1 MNLCFGR
8 VLVRALTFAFAVRRA
23 DAFRPAGLRLADL
36 RLAWTFLRALAIDA
50 SLNLFDWSTTAQVME
65 EPEKSAIRIFVDAD
79 ACPVK
84 PEIYRVAERYALH
97 VYVVANAFMAV
108 PRSELIERIIVAE
121 GPDIADDWIVERAG
135 ASDIVITADVPL
147 AGRCVRKGAAVIGPT
162 GKPFTDDSIGMALAT
177 RDLLTDLRSAGAT
190 TRGPPP
196 LSRQDISRFLSALD
210 LAVTRLQRKLSGQS

>member
-1 MNLCFGR
+1 MED
-8 VLVRALTFAFAVRRA
+8 VKQQ
-23 DAFRPAGLRLADL
+23 
-36 RLAWTFLRALAIDA
+36 A
-50 SLNLFDWSTTAQVME
+50 S
-65 EPEKSAIRIFVDAD
+65 ICIFVDAD

-84 PEIYRVAERYALH
+84 PEVYRVAERYGLK
-97 VYVVANAFMAV
+97 VYVVANSFMAV
-108 PRSELIERIIVAE
+108 PRHELIERVIVPE

-135 ASDIVITADVPL
+135 ANDIVITADIPL
-147 AGRCVRKGAAVIGPT
+147 AGRCVRNKATVIGPT

-210 LAVTRLQRKLSGQS
+210 LAVTRLQRKLNPSS